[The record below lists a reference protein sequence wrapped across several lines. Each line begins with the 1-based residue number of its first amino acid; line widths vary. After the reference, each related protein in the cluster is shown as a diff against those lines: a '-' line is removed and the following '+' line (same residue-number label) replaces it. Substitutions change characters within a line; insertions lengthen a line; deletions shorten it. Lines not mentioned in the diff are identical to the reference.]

1 MTHRPRGD
9 PKATAESG
17 DGGRAD
23 CVMVL
28 GLQRLDLSAVY
39 DDVSE
44 SAQDATTVQE
54 LVDLC
59 RTARRVPADT

>member
-1 MTHRPRGD
+1 
-9 PKATAESG
+9 
-17 DGGRAD
+17 
-23 CVMVL
+23 MVL